1 MLNVLQISWNDPKEL
16 WSQFSKLGM
25 TMEETAEYTADYLE
39 LQTRLGRSQR
49 MTDAQLSSRCC
60 KHCDGD

>member
-1 MLNVLQISWNDPKEL
+1 MIPKEL

-39 LQTRLGRSQR
+39 LQTRLGLAKNDRC
-49 MTDAQLSSRCC
+49 TTKSRCC